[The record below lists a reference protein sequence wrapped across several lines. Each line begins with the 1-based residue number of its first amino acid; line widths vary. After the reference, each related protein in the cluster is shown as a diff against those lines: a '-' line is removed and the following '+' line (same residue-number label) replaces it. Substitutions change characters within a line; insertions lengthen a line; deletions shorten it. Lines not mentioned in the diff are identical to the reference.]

1 MGMTAQAAWWFL
13 PAVIPIALYVSWTD
27 LSRMKITNRAV
38 LALIIAYAVLGLF
51 ALPFETYLWHWTHL
65 AVMLL
70 VGILLNAAGVMGAG
84 DAKFIAAAS
93 PMVALADLRLIIILL
108 AASLL
113 GGFATHRLTK
123 RSPLRKQVPH
133 WASWEAGKR
142 FPMGFPLSM
151 TLLFYLLLVAIYR

>member
-1 MGMTAQAAWWFL
+1 MGMTAPAAWWFL
-13 PAVIPIALYVSWTD
+13 PAAIPIALYVSWTD
-27 LSRMKITNRAV
+27 LSRMKITNKAV
-38 LALIIAYAVLGLF
+38 LALITAYGVLGPF
-51 ALPFETYLWHWTHL
+51 ALPFETYLWHWSHL

-93 PMVALADLRLIIILL
+93 PMIAFADLRLIIVLF

-113 GGFATHRLTK
+113 GGFATHRLVK
-123 RSPLRKQVPH
+123 HSPLRKQVPH

>member
-1 MGMTAQAAWWFL
+1 MEMTAEEAWWFL

-27 LSRMKITNRAV
+27 LSQMKITNKAV
-38 LALIIAYAVLGLF
+38 MALIIAFAILGFF
-51 ALPFETYLWHWTHL
+51 ALPFETYLWRWSHL
-65 AVMLL
+65 VVMLL

-93 PMVALADLRLIIILL
+93 PMLAVEDLLLIIMLA

-113 GGFATHRLTK
+113 GGFATHRLAK
-123 RSPLRKQVPH
+123 HSPLRKQVPH

-151 TLLFYLLLVAIYR
+151 TLLFYLLLMVIYR